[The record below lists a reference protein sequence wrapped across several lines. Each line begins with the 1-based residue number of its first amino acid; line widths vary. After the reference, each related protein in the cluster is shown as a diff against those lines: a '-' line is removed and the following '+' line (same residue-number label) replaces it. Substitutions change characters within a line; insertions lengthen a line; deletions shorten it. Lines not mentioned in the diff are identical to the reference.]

1 MLSHS
6 NFLFLLFFFF
16 SFLGVF
22 FPCSLS
28 VLLCQSLSY
37 FGTKHTKG
45 KTYEKEEKDDG
56 FVNVGVGIWVDKLR
70 KNFLS

>member
-1 MLSHS
+1 M
-6 NFLFLLFFFF
+6 
-16 SFLGVF
+16 
-22 FPCSLS
+22 
-28 VLLCQSLSY
+28 LLCQSLSY

-70 KNFLS
+70 KKLFIMIARTARSRYYTVSDLESPDLQYAS